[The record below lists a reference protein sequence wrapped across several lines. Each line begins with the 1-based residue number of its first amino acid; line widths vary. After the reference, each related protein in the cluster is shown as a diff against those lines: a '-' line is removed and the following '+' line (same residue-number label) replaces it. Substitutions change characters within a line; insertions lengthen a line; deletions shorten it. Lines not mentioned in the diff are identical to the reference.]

1 LIWKGNYNE
10 IFDIQ
15 IKDQQKIQ
23 NEIKIEQ
30 NSLTDFKKNMVNV
43 NTEMDEV
50 SHKFKQDNELYK
62 YLDKSRNGNKDLQ
75 NVYKTES

>member
-1 LIWKGNYNE
+1 
-10 IFDIQ
+10 
-15 IKDQQKIQ
+15 
-23 NEIKIEQ
+23 
-30 NSLTDFKKNMVNV
+30 MVNV

-62 YLDKSRNGNKDLQ
+62 YLDKSRNGNNDLK